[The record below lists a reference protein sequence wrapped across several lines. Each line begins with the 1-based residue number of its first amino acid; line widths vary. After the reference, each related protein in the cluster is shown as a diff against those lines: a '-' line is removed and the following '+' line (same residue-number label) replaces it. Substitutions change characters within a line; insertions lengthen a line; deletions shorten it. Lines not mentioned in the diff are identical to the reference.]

1 MNAIAQVSG
10 PLTLQPAYG
19 RVYSSSERAVQDW
32 IAGKD
37 FKVAGIGGPYCSV
50 RDEQNLR
57 LDHSTVW
64 IAWNYV
70 DLVRVL

>member
-19 RVYSSSERAVQDW
+19 RVYQSSQRAVQDW
-32 IAGKD
+32 TAGRD
-37 FKVAGIGGPYCSV
+37 FKVAGGGPYCSV

-57 LDHSTVW
+57 LNHSTVW

-70 DLVRVL
+70 DLVRVV